1 MPVPW
6 ALRRNTYWISG
17 IGRMTTMEAFDVFF
31 GSEIQHEQFGNEFS
45 GLMKAIEIIF
55 PTCRDGARGGT
66 MATGSI

>member
-1 MPVPW
+1 
-6 ALRRNTYWISG
+6 
-17 IGRMTTMEAFDVFF
+17 MTTMEAFDVFF